1 MHGGGGRDETRRER
15 CKCECKCK
23 LELELQETESRS
35 NPSVTLTRSLSFIC
49 MQHSRPNGHI
59 MRTRTGCHV
68 QERERSG
75 ELCVITTN
83 Y

>member
-1 MHGGGGRDETRRER
+1 MEVEGETRRER
-15 CKCECKCK
+15 CKCKCKCK

-35 NPSVTLTRSLSFIC
+35 NPSVTLTRSLSFVCSTAGPTAIFC
-49 MQHSRPNGHI
+49 VHVRGAM
-59 MRTRTGCHV
+59 HV
-68 QERERSG
+68 QERERERSG